1 MIAITVKSNIV
12 CEIHTGFVHG
22 SVHQDKEHNVGFCF
36 SEV

>member
-12 CEIHTGFVHG
+12 CEISTGFVHG
-22 SVHQDKEHNVGFCF
+22 IVHQDKEHSVGFCF

>member
-12 CEIHTGFVHG
+12 CDICTRFVHG
-22 SVHQDKEHNVGFCF
+22 SVHQDKEQSVGFCF